1 MSLRSPG
8 LSKYHLWLMAHVA
21 VSVSLCVL
29 MNRSMFDEAGPE
41 AEDGFASQMLYVAGV
56 IAGEQQDWAENPLV
70 FVYLARFIV
79 AAPFFWLSRSSYG
92 SAAQILVLCLFL
104 WPVLTASFSGRYFW
118 LQALVVYLPVVVSF
132 RAVLTACSIGYL
144 FVALYGDKAR
154 ARWLPLGLLLANLS
168 SAAVLG
174 WTLIVMANFGSIRRR
189 LLSGIL
195 LGMLVLA
202 SASGFVVSATD
213 KYIGFGEGR
222 PGYAQSTV
230 ESENPLLAAVS
241 RNTVSVSVA
250 SGDYARAV
258 VYLGVVCA
266 AGAILAAL
274 IASRRV
280 PRSIRRF
287 FACAVPGFFFE
298 GLGVLAFLIPVYWFL
313 IGVRP
318 SEAPEHRARETP
330 GKRALRAT

>member
-1 MSLRSPG
+1 MVLLRRCYMSLVLLRVSNRTGPRIRLCSCTWRDSFVCSPFF
-8 LSKYHLWLMAHVA
+8 LAVEIELWLG
-21 VSVSLCVL
+21 
-29 MNRSMFDEAGPE
+29 RSDTG
-41 AEDGFASQMLYVAGV
+41 
-56 IAGEQQDWAENPLV
+56 
-70 FVYLARFIV
+70 
-79 AAPFFWLSRSSYG
+79 
-92 SAAQILVLCLFL
+92 
-104 WPVLTASFSGRYFW
+104 
-118 LQALVVYLPVVVSF
+118 
-132 RAVLTACSIGYL
+132 AVL
-144 FVALYGDKAR
+144 V
-154 ARWLPLGLLLANLS
+154 PLAGLDRELLRSLLLAAGIGGLSAGGCELS
-168 SAAVLG
+168 SCTDCMFHWLPVGRVVRRQGTRPLAA
-174 WTLIVMANFGSIRRR
+174 TGS
-189 LLSGIL
+189 
-195 LGMLVLA
+195 
-202 SASGFVVSATD
+202 VVSESQFGGCAGLDADRDGKFRKHSKTAIVRDLAGYACVGKRLRVRGVRDD